1 MFETELKFAIPP
13 DRFRAVEA
21 AASRGSQRIRLEA
34 AYFDTADRRLD
45 RAKVSLRLRKEGRD
59 WVQTV
64 KAPGDGPA
72 HRKEDNVPHSAVP
85 RGEALLPDLTA
96 HRDTPAGR
104 ALDKALG
111 DDRPAVAEVF
121 RTRVTRHHRLLKVPQ
136 GRIEIALD
144 DGEIVAVGQRQRLKE
159 IEFELK
165 AGSPA
170 ELCAL
175 ARRWVQR
182 HGLWLDTR
190 SKAERGAHLGAGSP
204 GAAPLKAGAGDLAEV
219 AQAQDERSLLRTVVA
234 AALQQ
239 VLVNASEVGAG
250 RETPEHVHQLRVGL
264 RRLRTALRAFA
275 EAAPEL
281 AACEAPLAQ
290 AFQALGQWRDDG
302 VLEDT
307 IVPELRQAG
316 APLSVPPKLPAR
328 QQVSPA
334 SLVRATPLQL
344 ALLHLLEFTMSAPPE
359 AVAGEELDALLAAR
373 LQKLHR
379 QVRKDGRRFAELA
392 ADEQHRVRKRLKRLR
407 YLCEFVAPRFK
418 AKAVKRYLA
427 ALEPAQDALGA
438 HNDAVVALERFRSA
452 VEDDPRAW
460 FAVGWLTARLKQSEA
475 DSCRAL
481 AALNNRD
488 RFWSV

>member
-13 DRFRAVEA
+13 DRFREVEA

-72 HRKEDNVPHSAVP
+72 HRKEDNVPHAAVP
-85 RGEALLPDLTA
+85 RGEALLPDLAA

-121 RTRVTRHHRLLKVPQ
+121 RTRVTRHHRLLKVPH

-204 GAAPLKAGAGDLAEV
+204 GAAPLKAGAGDPAEI
-219 AQAQDERSLLRTVVA
+219 AQAQDERSLLRAVVA

-264 RRLRTALRAFA
+264 RRLRTALHAFA
-275 EAAPEL
+275 EAVPEL

-290 AFQALGQWRDDG
+290 AFRALGQWRDEG
-302 VLEDT
+302 VLEET
-307 IVPELRQAG
+307 IAPELRRVG
-316 APLSVPPKLPAR
+316 APLSVPPKAPAR
-328 QQVSPA
+328 QASPA
-334 SLVRATPLQL
+334 ALVRATPLQL
-344 ALLHLLEFTMSAPPE
+344 ALLHLLEFTMSAPPG
-359 AVAGEELDALLAAR
+359 VAQREGLDALLAAR

-379 QVRKDGRRFAELA
+379 QVRKDGRRFAGLP

-438 HNDAVVALERFRSA
+438 HNDAIVALERYRSG
-452 VEDDPRAW
+452 VDEDPRAW
-460 FAVGWLTARLKQSEA
+460 FAVGWLTARLKQSET
-475 DSCRAL
+475 DSCQAL
-481 AALNNRD
+481 AALSNRD
-488 RFWSV
+488 RFW